1 MRLILLSLFLFFS
14 FTSIVKS
21 QVNFIHQDSVFA
33 RSSNCLLGI
42 YACIDSFQYED
53 LNKYNFFLNNAPY
66 SSANIKYCRF
76 DSIFGYSYFFLKG
89 KTPPFTLTNW
99 IVNNRVFNFTFS
111 DLNVLKDSMRR
122 WTTATPNWI
131 YNADNALIY
140 QINSS
145 SINLPAQVI
154 TSSNGTVRDTVGLN
168 RGILYQGARLNVT
181 SGINKFIVQR
191 KSDNISDT
199 VIIAASCFSPQ
210 PKYVRFTLSADSAQT
225 FCTDTTNFIARIKSI
240 ENICPKNDIILKIT
254 ALYKSCVSYKA
265 IGTGTDTL
273 CLKVCDALG
282 FCDTTQLIVT
292 VLAKNQVGLK
302 FHILD
307 SVYVDSIKQR
317 CDVLIPQGT
326 LTVRQSLTFSSP
338 LNAKFN
344 LDGNTNCITFSGVN
358 AGLDSIGVRICSGN
372 ICDTTILVIK
382 VLQKVVYKSR
392 KYFYADSIGI
402 DSTTKVCLNLPQ
414 QTSSITKFNNYCSGN
429 SKGNVTFTT
438 DDVRQCVFYSGTKV
452 GSDTACFQ
460 LCNNLG
466 VCDTS
471 YFYITAFAR
480 KVNTIPVA
488 TSSHV
493 DTLKIKINQ
502 SVSYCP
508 DTSRLRN
515 SPIKS
520 IGYCELSNH
529 YNVSIGLD
537 TTKKCVK
544 IKGVKVGVDT
554 FCLVLKNQAGFSDTT
569 RLFVKVSADTLRT
582 QVRYDSVNIFVNDNV
597 NYCYTD
603 SSFLG
608 AKIDTFYNS
617 CPTRITGSSQITQ
630 TIGTRCF
637 KIQGLIAGSDTI
649 CLRTCSFKTNLC
661 DSVIVFINVRVKD
674 IPKPTKIDSVK
685 VSIFGNAT
693 YCLNNLQTGTV
704 LSFCST
710 IDTKKSTKII
720 KNNCISITGNAA
732 GKDTICVTTCKPS
745 GVCDT
750 TKLFITVAAD
760 TVKAGSHQKNLI
772 IKIGT
777 DTLICLDTTVL
788 RSPIDT
794 FFDNCPGLNGLYAR
808 ISPKIFSRCIDI
820 KGVRAGTDTACYVIC
835 NKART
840 ICDTTI
846 FVVTVLDTAF
856 INLHA
861 FDDFD
866 TTRLNRIKE
875 VDVYAN
881 DSLGGKI
888 PTSLTIITP
897 PTKGTATVISI
908 TKGFINYET
917 SSSPQ
922 SCGIDSF
929 RYRVCNGTT
938 CSEATVTIYV
948 QCADSLFVYNA
959 ISPNGDGINDN
970 FVIDGLQ
977 NYTDNTLLIFNR
989 WGNQIFKTVNY
1000 QNDWQGQWNGSE
1012 LPDGTYFFFLY
1023 DNTKNIL
1030 LKNGYIQINR

>member
-1 MRLILLSLFLFFS
+1 MRSILLGLFLFLS
-14 FTSIVKS
+14 CTTIVKS

-33 RSSNCLLGI
+33 RSSDCLLGI
-42 YACIDSFQYED
+42 SACIDSFQYED
-53 LNKYNFFLNNAPY
+53 LNKYNFFLNNVPY

-76 DSIFGYSYFFLKG
+76 DSIFGYSYFFLRG
-89 KTPPFTLTNW
+89 KTGPFTLTNW

-111 DLNVLKDSMRR
+111 DINVLKDSMRR

-131 YNADNALIY
+131 YSADNALIY
-140 QINSS
+140 QINSGS
-145 SINLPAQVI
+145 VNLPVQVI

-168 RGILYQGARLNVT
+168 RGILYQGAKLNVT
-181 SGINKFIVQR
+181 SRINKFVVQR

-199 VIIAASCFSPQ
+199 VIIAASCFLPQ
-210 PKYVRFTLSADSAQT
+210 PHYARFTLASDSSQT
-225 FCTDTTNFIARIKSI
+225 FCTDTSNFIARIKSV
-240 ENICPKNDIILKIT
+240 ENICPKKDTILKIT
-254 ALYKSCVSYKA
+254 ALNKSCVSYKA
-265 IGTGTDTL
+265 IGTGTDTV

-302 FHILD
+302 LRIID

-326 LTVRQSLTFSSP
+326 LKLSQSLTFNSP

-344 LDGNTNCITFSGVN
+344 LNGNTNCIIFSGVN
-358 AGLDSIGVRICSGN
+358 AGLDSIGVRVCN
-372 ICDTTILVIK
+372 ETICDTTILVIK

-392 KYFYADSIGI
+392 KYFYADSIAI

-414 QTSSITKFNNYCSGN
+414 QTSSVTKFNNFCSGN
-429 SKGNVTFTT
+429 SKGKVTFTT

-471 YFYITAFAR
+471 YFYISAFTR
-480 KVNTIPVA
+480 KVDSTPVFASHADTI
-488 TSSHV
+488 
-493 DTLKIKINQ
+493 KIKINQ
-502 SVSYCP
+502 TLNYCP
-508 DTSRLRN
+508 DSSRLRN
-515 SPIKS
+515 SPITS
-520 IGYCELSNH
+520 IGYCNSSN
-529 YNVSIGLD
+529 YDNVKTTLD
-537 TTKKCVK
+537 NINKCFK
-544 IKGVKVGVDT
+544 ITGVKVGLDT
-554 FCLVLKNQAGFSDTT
+554 FCLVLKNKAGFSDTT
-569 RLFVKVSADTLRT
+569 RLFVKIVPDTLRT
-582 QVRYDSVNIFVNDNV
+582 QVRYDSINIYVNDSM
-597 NYCYTD
+597 NYCYADT
-603 SSFLG
+603 SFLG
-608 AKIDTFYNS
+608 AKVDTFYNS
-617 CPTRITGSSQITQ
+617 CPNRISGASQITPK
-630 TIGTRCF
+630 IGTRCF

-649 CLRTCSFKTNLC
+649 CLRACSFKTNLC
-661 DSVIVFINVRVKD
+661 DSLIVFINVKTKD

-685 VSIFGNAT
+685 VNIFGNAS
-693 YCLNNLQTGTV
+693 YCFNNVSVGTV

-710 IDTKKSTKII
+710 IDAKKSTKVI
-720 KNNCISITGNAA
+720 KNNCVSITGNAA
-732 GKDTICVTTCKPS
+732 GKDTVCVLACKSS
-745 GVCDT
+745 GICDT
-750 TKLFITVAAD
+750 TKLFITVVPD
-760 TVKAGSHQKNLI
+760 TAKAGSHQKNII

-777 DTLICLDTTVL
+777 DTLICLDTTLL
-788 RSPIDT
+788 RSPVDI

-808 ISPKIFSRCIDI
+808 ISPKVFSRCIEI

-840 ICDTTI
+840 VCDTTN

-861 FDDFD
+861 YDDFD

-875 VDVYAN
+875 IDVYAN
-881 DSLGGKI
+881 DSLSGKI
-888 PTSLTIITP
+888 PTSLTIVTP
-897 PTKGTATVISI
+897 PTKGVATVVSI

-917 SSSPQ
+917 SGSPQ

-938 CSEATVTIYV
+938 CSEATVTINV

-977 NYTDNTLLIFNR
+977 NYSDNTLLVFNR
-989 WGNQIFKTVNY
+989 WGNQVLKSVNY
-1000 QNDWQGQWNGSE
+1000 QNDWQGQWNGRE

>member
-1 MRLILLSLFLFFS
+1 MRSILLSLFLFFTC
-14 FTSIVKS
+14 TSILKS
-21 QVNFIHQDSVFA
+21 QTNFITQDTIFA
-33 RSSNCLLGI
+33 RSSDCILGI
-42 YACIDSFQYED
+42 SACIDSFQYEN
-53 LNKYNFFLNNAPY
+53 LNNYNFFLNNSPY
-66 SSANIKYCRF
+66 AASSIKYCRF

-89 KTPPFTLTNW
+89 KTAPFTLTNW
-99 IVNNRVFNFTFS
+99 IVNTRVYNFTFS

-131 YNADNALIY
+131 YSTNNTLIY
-140 QINSS
+140 QINAGSV
-145 SINLPAQVI
+145 NLLPQVI
-154 TSSNGTVRDTVGLN
+154 TSSNGTVRDTVALN
-168 RGILYQGARLNVT
+168 RGILYQGARLNVA
-181 SGINKFIVQR
+181 SGINKLVVQR

-199 VIIAASCFSPQ
+199 VIIAASCFAPQ
-210 PKYVRFTLSADSAQT
+210 PKYVRFTLAADSAQT
-225 FCTDTTNFIARIKSI
+225 FCADTSNFISRTKSI
-240 ENICPKNDIILKIT
+240 ENICTKSDTILKT
-254 ALYKSCVSYKA
+254 TVLNTSCVSYKA
-265 IGTGTDTL
+265 IGIGTDTL
-273 CLKVCDALG
+273 CLKVCDMLG

-292 VLAKNQVGLK
+292 VLAKNQVGLRLR
-302 FHILD
+302 IVD
-307 SVYVDSIKQR
+307 SVYIDSVKQR
-317 CDVLIPQGT
+317 CDVLIPNGT
-326 LTVRQSLTFSSP
+326 ITVRQNLTFNSP

-344 LDGNTNCITFSGVN
+344 GISTTNCVSFTGVN
-358 AGLDSIGVRICSGN
+358 AGLDSISVRICTES
-372 ICDTTILVIK
+372 ICDTTVFVVK
-382 VLQKVVYKSR
+382 VLQKVVYKSK

-402 DSTTKVCLNLPQ
+402 DSTAKVCLNLPQ
-414 QTSSITKFNNYCSGN
+414 QTSSITKFNNFCSGN
-429 SKGNVTFTT
+429 NKRNVIFTT

-452 GSDTACFQ
+452 GNDTACFQ

-471 YFYITAFAR
+471 YFYITAYTR
-480 KVNTIPVA
+480 KVDTTPVLSPH
-488 TSSHV
+488 T
-493 DTLKIKINQ
+493 DTVKIKINQ
-502 SVSYCP
+502 TISYCP
-508 DTSRLRN
+508 DSSRLRN
-515 SPIKS
+515 SPITS
-520 IGYCELSNH
+520 IGHCDLSN
-529 YNVSIGLD
+529 YDNVKTALD
-537 TTKKCVK
+537 NVNKCFK
-544 IKGVKVGVDT
+544 ITGVKVGLDT

-569 RLFVKVSADTLRT
+569 RLIVKILPDTLRT
-582 QVRYDSVNIFVNDNV
+582 QVRYDSINIFVNDSA

-617 CPTRITGSSQITQ
+617 CPTRATGASQITPKV
-630 TIGTRCF
+630 GTHCF
-637 KIQGLIAGSDTI
+637 KIQGLIAGTDTI
-649 CLRTCSFKTNLC
+649 CLRACSYKTNLC
-661 DSVIVFINVRVKD
+661 DSLIVFINVRTKD
-674 IPKPTKIDSVK
+674 VPKPTKIDSVK
-685 VSIFGNAT
+685 VNIFGNAS
-693 YCLNNLQTGTV
+693 YCLNNLPAGTI

-710 IDTKKSTKII
+710 IDAKKSTKII
-720 KNNCISITGNAA
+720 KNNCVSITGNAS
-732 GKDTICVTTCKPS
+732 GKDTVCVLACKPS
-745 GVCDT
+745 GICDT

-760 TVKAGSHQKNLI
+760 TTKAGSHQKNII

-777 DTLICLDTTVL
+777 DTLICLDTTLL
-788 RSPIDT
+788 RSPVDT

-808 ISPKIFSRCIDI
+808 ISPKVLTRCIDI

-897 PTKGTATVISI
+897 PTKGIATVISI

-917 SSSPQ
+917 SNSPQ

-938 CSEATVTIYV
+938 CSEATVTINV

-977 NYTDNTLLIFNR
+977 NYSDNTLLIFNR
-989 WGNQIFKTVNY
+989 WGNQVLKSVNY
-1000 QNDWQGQWNGSE
+1000 QNDWQGQWNGKE